1 MTGRFAFALVAL
13 LALGAVG
20 RAQAGVTTP
29 RPIDKAFFNAVAH
42 DDLAAARELLARG
55 ARVDAREPPWNLTP
69 LLIAPDVSLRM
80 VKFLIRH
87 RASVNTADR
96 EGKTVLM
103 RAVFSTDPAMVAAV
117 LAAHPRLDARAVWR
131 NTALTYAVVQGNVA
145 MVRMLIRAGADVN
158 AERADGMRPLDM
170 ARRRLAA
177 MRVLPPDAPK
187 SLHVGMAMHHRGAMH
202 EMPRAQLI
210 RTSEEV
216 LAMLQHAHARA
227 GSGKMASIA
236 VLHHCAPVSG
246 AGAPGMAM

>member
-87 RASVNTADR
+87 RASVNAADR

-187 SLHVGMAMHHRGAMH
+187 SAHLGMAMDHHHGAMH

-236 VLHHCAPVSG
+236 VLHHCT
-246 AGAPGMAM
+246 PGMAM